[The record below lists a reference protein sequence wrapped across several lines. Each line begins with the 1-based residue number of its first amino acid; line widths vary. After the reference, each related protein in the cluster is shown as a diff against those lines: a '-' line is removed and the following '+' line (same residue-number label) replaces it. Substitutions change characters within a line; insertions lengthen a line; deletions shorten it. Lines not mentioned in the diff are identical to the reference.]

1 MGGGGWSGLSRLPIR
16 DKLCPVS
23 QAHPADE
30 ILLRVPARAPYA
42 RIVRAGVETLAE
54 RRGFSKNQIKDLG
67 SAAEEAISLLIS
79 ANGQQQDGEETVI
92 ECVFRLNNDA
102 LEIEAA
108 PSNGSPLPP
117 EASNRFSRQA
127 SHLVDDCHLDKPA
140 GRIRLRKLSQ
150 PPT

>member
-1 MGGGGWSGLSRLPIR
+1 M
-16 DKLCPVS
+16 S
-23 QAHPADE
+23 QTHAADE

-42 RIVRAGVETLAE
+42 RIVRAGIETLAE
-54 RRGFSKNQIKDLG
+54 RRGFSENQIKDLG
-67 SAAEEAISLLIS
+67 SAAEEAVSLLIS
-79 ANGQQQDGEETVI
+79 ANGQQQGDKKTVIDGQQQDSEETVI